1 MHLTSPH
8 WLHWDWDSRQY
19 LHITADGEEGAADDV
34 AAGTGVGGP
43 AEEEGAAD
51 DVAAGPGVGGP
62 AEEEGAADVV
72 AAGTGVGEPAEV
84 GAEPLVGVS
93 SRAALISSS
102 LRPNRF
108 LLGG

>member
-51 DVAAGPGVGGP
+51 
-62 AEEEGAADVV
+62 VV
-72 AAGTGVGEPAEV
+72 AAGTGVGDPEEV